1 MRLRHTILSFS
12 PTTEIVVVI
21 TVAFGFFAMQSMLR
35 LFQFDGVPA
44 LTALPLQYV
53 ILCQVLLFSAIWF
66 FLTIRGWRLKDL
78 SERPRVIDVFLGI
91 PLAAAGYLPFPLLS
105 WLLISPATDIGSEP
119 RGEPSDLPAS
129 DLETLVAG
137 ALVNSAF
144 EEVLVAGYLVTALG
158 RRFGTSLA
166 IHASAMI
173 RLSYHVHLG
182 AVAVISILPLG
193 YMFAYWYSR
202 RRSLLPIVTAHA
214 ILDVIA
220 FSAFKIA

>member
-1 MRLRHTILSFS
+1 MRLRQTILRFS
-12 PTTEIVVVI
+12 QATEIVVVI
-21 TVAFGFFAMQSMLR
+21 AVAFGFFAIQSVLR
-35 LFQFDGVPA
+35 LVQFDEAPA
-44 LTALPLQYV
+44 LTALPLRYV
-53 ILCQVLLFSAIWF
+53 IPCQVLLFSAIWF
-66 FLTIRGWRLKDL
+66 FLSIRGWRLKDL

-91 PLAAAGYLPFPLLS
+91 PLAVAGYLPFLLLS
-105 WLLISPATDIGSEP
+105 WLLMSPATDIGAEP
-119 RGEPSDLPAS
+119 RGETIDLSGS

-144 EEVLVAGYLVTALG
+144 EEVLVVGYLVTALR
-158 RRFGTSLA
+158 RRFGCSVA

-182 AVAVISILPLG
+182 SVAVISILPLG
-193 YMFAYWYSR
+193 YIFAHWYNS